1 MLDVAMV
8 DISFPLFCVPIGL
21 TDKLPVG
28 GFIADGIE
36 TGPTKIP

>member
-1 MLDVAMV
+1 MI
-8 DISFPLFCVPIGL
+8 DISFSFFGVAMGL